1 MKSKIAELKSKS
13 EWPKSEIATP
23 KLKIAMPKL
32 EIESTIS
39 TSKLE
44 IDVSKSE
51 IDVSKTEIA
60 MPKSVNSMPW
70 STWVKPA
77 KMKTWIQ
84 ETKEKRKRGNPGELQ
99 HLHLPLFSIVSLSK
113 LSYLWRR
120 NCDTWLR

>member
-1 MKSKIAELKSKS
+1 MKLKIAELKSKS
-13 EWPKSEIATP
+13 EWPKSEIATW

-32 EIESTIS
+32 EIESKKIS
-39 TSKLE
+39 MSKLE
-44 IDVSKSE
+44 IDGSKS
-51 IDVSKTEIA
+51 EIA

-99 HLHLPLFSIVSLSK
+99 HLLLRLFSIVSLSK
-113 LSYLWRR
+113 LSYLWQR